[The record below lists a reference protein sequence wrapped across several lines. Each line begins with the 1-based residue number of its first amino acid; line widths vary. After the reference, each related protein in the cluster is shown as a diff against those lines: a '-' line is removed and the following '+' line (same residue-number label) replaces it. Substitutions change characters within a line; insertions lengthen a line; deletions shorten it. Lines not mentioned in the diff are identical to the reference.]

1 MGRYRDKVRTCSAA
15 MPDLMLGEFCDE
27 LDARIDAVQVTIQT
41 MQQQIAILDQKVTAC
56 CDDAALKRQVLSLRA
71 ELDAVRGELANLK
84 PTPTP

>member
-27 LDARIDAVQVTIQT
+27 LDARIEAVQVTIQA

-56 CDDAALKRQVLSLRA
+56 CGDSALKDTVSSLRA
-71 ELDAVRGELANLK
+71 ELEAVRGELANLK